1 MRKKDSKFAK
11 IALENRL
18 KNLQDAVK
26 ATRQALKAL
35 EKDDFVYEVTLDSL
49 WAGYGERS
57 ANGAGKSLSQA
68 IKNAEAAF
76 KSLNERSDVQA
87 SRSYAI
93 KFPNGVEVDLPIEDR

>member
-18 KNLQDAVK
+18 MNLLDAVK

-35 EKDDFVYEVTLDSL
+35 ERDDFVYEVTLDSL
-49 WAGYGERS
+49 WADHGERS
-57 ANGAGKSLSQA
+57 ANGSGKSLSQA
-68 IKNAEAAF
+68 VKNAEAAF
-76 KSLNERSDVQA
+76 KTLNARSDVQA

-93 KFPNGVEVDLPIEDR
+93 KFPNGVEVYLPIDDQ